1 MKKNKAPGFCAPDR
15 EPQKSGV
22 SELREQVRMLSN
34 SDIGVE
40 EKINLLTAVCEVI
53 LDYVE
58 SNSRMIELLLKKSDG
73 TK

>member
-1 MKKNKAPGFCAPDR
+1 MKTTKAPGSCAPKV
-15 EPQKSGV
+15 EPKKNGV

-40 EKINLLTAVCEVI
+40 EKINLLTALCEVI

-58 SNSRMIELLLKKSDG
+58 SNSQMIQLLLKKSDG

>member
-1 MKKNKAPGFCAPDR
+1 MKTTKAPGSCAPKV
-15 EPQKSGV
+15 EPKKNGV
-22 SELREQVRMLSN
+22 SKLREQVRMLSN

-40 EKINLLTAVCEVI
+40 EKINLLTALCEVI

-58 SNSRMIELLLKKSDG
+58 SNSQMIQLLLKKSDG